1 MYDSTAHGQAP
12 LVPRDDPIP
21 LTRFVKEEA
30 LRLGFAFAGVTTP
43 DPPPHLDVYRRW
55 IADGR
60 QGEMAY
66 LARPNAVERRE
77 DPRRILPECRSIL
90 VLAWAYRP
98 PPESWRQ
105 ARVAAYA
112 QGWDYHDVLMEKL
125 RKLVSSVEE
134 RLGGAFP
141 FRLYTDTGPLLEREL
156 AQRAGV
162 GWIGKNTCLL
172 HPRHGSYFLLAE
184 ALLGIH
190 LVPDATFA
198 ADRCGSC
205 TRCLEACPTHCILP
219 DRTLDARRCISYL
232 TIELKGTMPPE
243 LRPAVGDWL
252 FGCDVCQE
260 VCPWNVRFAGALSGA
275 SVEADD
281 PTLGEIL
288 LADTEMIRRRTQ
300 GTALRRAGRRGLLRN
315 AAVVAG
321 NTRAEDVVPALVA
334 RLQDDDDPIVRSHAA
349 WALGRIGGPASQDAL
364 KASLRSEADASVRT
378 EIERALTEIPT
389 A

>member
-1 MYDSTAHGQAP
+1 MAGS
-12 LVPRDDPIP
+12 DDPIT

-30 LRLGFAFAGVTTP
+30 LGLGFAFAGVTTP
-43 DPPPHLDVYRRW
+43 DPPPHLEVYRRW

-66 LARPNAVERRE
+66 LARPNALERRE
-77 DPRRILPECRSIL
+77 DPRLILPECRSIV
-90 VLAWAYRP
+90 VLAWLYHP
-98 PPESWRQ
+98 PAETRKQ
-105 ARVAAYA
+105 ARIAAYA
-112 QGWDYHDVLMEKL
+112 QGRDYHDVLAGKL
-125 RKLVSSVEE
+125 RKLVSSLEA
-134 RLGGAFP
+134 RTGGAFP

-156 AQRAGV
+156 AQRAGL
-162 GWIGKNTCLL
+162 GWIGKNTCLIS
-172 HPRHGSYFLLAE
+172 PRQGSYLLLAE
-184 ALLGIH
+184 AFLGID
-190 LVPDATFA
+190 LMPDAPFT

-243 LRPAVGDWL
+243 LRPAVGEWL

-260 VCPWNVRFAGALSGA
+260 VCPWNVRFAGAPSDADVG
-275 SVEADD
+275 EDD
-281 PTLGEIL
+281 PTAEEIL
-288 LADTEMIRRRTQ
+288 TADAEMIRRLTQ
-300 GTALRRAGRRGLLRN
+300 GTALRRAGRRGLQRN

-321 NTRAEDVVPALVA
+321 NTRATDLVPALAA

-349 WALGRIGGPASQDAL
+349 WALGRIGGPAAMNAL
-364 KASLRSEADASVRT
+364 EASLRSETDGPVRS
-378 EIERALTEIPT
+378 EIKRALTELST